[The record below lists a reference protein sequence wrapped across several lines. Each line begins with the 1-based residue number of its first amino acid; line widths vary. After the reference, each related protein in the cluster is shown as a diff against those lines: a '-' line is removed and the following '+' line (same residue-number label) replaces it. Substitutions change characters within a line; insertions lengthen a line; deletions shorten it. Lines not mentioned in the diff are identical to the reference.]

1 MNHQEIAEKFKTGE
15 YIIIWK
21 CVEPI
26 TLNCTWN
33 INGSDRLFPGIE
45 YKLIHKKD
53 KEVLEAHLNDSSVAV
68 VICVQDSVYQMNLDF
83 IETYDERNN
92 YKIMELK

>member
-1 MNHQEIAEKFKTGE
+1 MNNQEIAEKFKTGD

-26 TLNCTWN
+26 TLNYRWL

-45 YKLIHKKD
+45 YKLIHKKHKD
-53 KEVLEAHLNDSSVAV
+53 ILENYIKDININIVVLID
-68 VICVQDSVYQMNLDF
+68 DSVYKIDF

-92 YKIMELK
+92 YKIMEL

>member
-45 YKLIHKKD
+45 YKLIH
-53 KEVLEAHLNDSSVAV
+53 
-68 VICVQDSVYQMNLDF
+68 F
-83 IETYDERNN
+83 IY
-92 YKIMELK
+92 

>member
-1 MNHQEIAEKFKTGE
+1 MNNQEIAEKFKTGD

-26 TLNCTWN
+26 TLNYRWL

-45 YKLIHKKD
+45 YKLIHKKHKD
-53 KEVLEAHLNDSSVAV
+53 ILENYIKNDNI
-68 VICVQDSVYQMNLDF
+68 VILIDDSVYNIDF
-83 IETYDERNN
+83 IETYDERYN
-92 YKIMELK
+92 YAISK

>member
-1 MNHQEIAEKFKTGE
+1 MNHQEIAKKFKTGN

-26 TLNCTWN
+26 TLNYRWL
-33 INGSDRLFPGIE
+33 INGSDRLFPSIE
-45 YKLIHKKD
+45 YKLIHKKHKD
-53 KEVLEAHLNDSSVAV
+53 ILENYIKDININIVVLID
-68 VICVQDSVYQMNLDF
+68 DSVYNIDF

-92 YKIMELK
+92 YKIMEL